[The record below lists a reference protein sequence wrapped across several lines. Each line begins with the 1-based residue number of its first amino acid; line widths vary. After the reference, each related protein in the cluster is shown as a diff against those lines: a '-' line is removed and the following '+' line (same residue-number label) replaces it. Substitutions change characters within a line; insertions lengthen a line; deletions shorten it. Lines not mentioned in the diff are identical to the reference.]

1 MTLSKQPPVLRWKCK
16 LPGFRGLMGIPVFS
30 SWGMKSSNLSSFFVF
45 LDTVDS
51 WPKFD
56 RLVVLNS
63 VSSLKGVLSGIAAVK
78 LAMDY
83 LDCLRLGL
91 TLLPGVLSVIGIVPP
106 NILLMFLLIN
116 VGSIGG
122 RVS

>member
-1 MTLSKQPPVLRWKCK
+1 M
-16 LPGFRGLMGIPVFS
+16 
-30 SWGMKSSNLSSFFVF
+30 
-45 LDTVDS
+45 DS
-51 WPKFD
+51 CPKFD

-63 VSSLKGVLSGIAAVK
+63 VSSLKGVLSGIAAEK
-78 LAMDY
+78 FAMDY
-83 LDCLRLGL
+83 LDYLRLA
-91 TLLPGVLSVIGIVPP
+91 LLAGVLSIIGIVPP